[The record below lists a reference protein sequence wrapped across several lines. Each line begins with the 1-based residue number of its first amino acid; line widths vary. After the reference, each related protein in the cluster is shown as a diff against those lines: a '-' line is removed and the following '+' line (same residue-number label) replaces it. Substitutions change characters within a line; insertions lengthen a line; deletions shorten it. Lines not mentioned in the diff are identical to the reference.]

1 MQRRDFV
8 RAVISVSI
16 APKVLLAQEAGNPAP
31 SLPAPVPWTLG
42 LNPKTPLPVTE
53 VADTVAATE
62 LTFFTP
68 QQMSTLTRLS
78 DLLLPPISGKPGA
91 LQAQTPQF
99 LDFLVGSSPE
109 PRRTMYSAGLDWLDT
124 ESHKAHQKPFA
135 SLDDTQAGAMLKPLL
150 RTWMNDHPPTGP
162 HVAFINI
169 AHNDIRNATVNSKVW
184 SDAPKV
190 GAEESTAIGLFWSP
204 IEPDTYGMSAECA
217 HIQAHILA
225 TPKTGQSMPIYK
237 R

>member
-8 RAVISVSI
+8 RAVISVSL
-16 APKVLLAQEAGNPAP
+16 APKVLLAQEAGSPAP

-42 LNPKTPLPVTE
+42 LNSKAPLPVTE
-53 VADTVAATE
+53 VADTVAAAE

-68 QQMSTLTRLS
+68 RQMSTLTRLS
-78 DLLLPPISGKPGA
+78 DLLLPPIGGKPGA
-91 LQAQTPQF
+91 LQAQTPEF

-109 PRRTMYSAGLDWLDT
+109 PRRTMYSAGLDWLDA
-124 ESHKAHQKPFA
+124 ESHKAHKKPFA
-135 SLDDTQAGAMLKPLL
+135 SLDDAQAGAMLKPLL

-162 HVAFINI
+162 HVGFINI
-169 AHNDIRNATVNSKVW
+169 AHDDIRNATVNSKAW
-184 SDAPKV
+184 SEAPRV

-217 HIQAHILA
+217 HMQAHILA
-225 TPKTGQSMPIYK
+225 TPKTGHSMPIYK